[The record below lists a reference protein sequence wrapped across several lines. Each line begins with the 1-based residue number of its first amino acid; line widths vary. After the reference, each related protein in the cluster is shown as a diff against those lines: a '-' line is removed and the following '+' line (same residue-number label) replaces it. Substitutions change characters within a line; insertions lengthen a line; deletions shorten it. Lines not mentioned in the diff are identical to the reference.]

1 MTQWISFPESVMA
14 AKARNDLKAGIFIIV
29 SIGLIMTVIFSIRGI
44 GGIFDP
50 DQRRTVAF
58 KLTDDLGGLRV
69 GDDVRLGG
77 FKIGNVEAIRVVRD
91 VKTVAPPTSPTTA
104 PSTQPDSGDDGT
116 RLLVTIRLPGKYD
129 LREDA
134 RIAVQSTI
142 TGTTSL
148 NIDQL
153 GTGRPLP
160 DALAMVGRPSPMTAL
175 LAALG
180 ELSPELTPTVRSVR
194 GTVDDVRGGILPE
207 VRGAV
212 TDARGSLLPKVGE
225 AVTNIKDAGGHLRD
239 LLGDTKTDF
248 RTTIA
253 NVKDATGTVK
263 EKIPQTMDSAN
274 ALLAKLNQTIE
285 NTKGTLEDIKVA
297 VANVK
302 DITGTGKEVVSGNRS
317 KLDQMIASLK
327 TTGDNLKAAS
337 SEIRRSPW
345 RLLYKPGKGELAN
358 LNLYDSA
365 RQFAEGAGSLQ
376 DSAAALRDALKSGK
390 ADPQQVERLLR
401 KLENSFTH
409 FQDVEDKL
417 WTTVQE

>member
-1 MTQWISFPESVMA
+1 MA
-14 AKARNDLKAGIFIIV
+14 AKSRNDLKAGIFIIV

-44 GGIFDP
+44 GGLFDP

-58 KLTDDLGGLRV
+58 RLTDDLGGLRV

-77 FKIGNVEAIRVVRD
+77 FKIGNVVSIRVARD
-91 VKTVAPPTSPTTA
+91 VATAAPAPAAAPPTTE
-104 PSTQPDSGDDGT
+104 PSTRPAAPDDGT
-116 RLLVTIRLPGKYD
+116 RLLVTIRMPARYD

-134 RIAVQSTI
+134 RIAIQSTI

-160 DALAMVGRPSPMTAL
+160 DGVALVGRPSPMTAL

-194 GTVDDVRGGILPE
+194 GTVDDVRGRILPE

-212 TDARGSLLPKVGE
+212 ADARGQLLPKVGE
-225 AVTNIKDAGGHLRD
+225 AVTNFKDAGGHLRD

-263 EKIPQTMDSAN
+263 EKLPGTMDEAK
-274 ALLAKLNQTIE
+274 ALLVRLNATVE
-285 NTKGTLEDIKVA
+285 NTKGTLEDVKVA

-302 DITGTGKEVVSGNRS
+302 DITGTGREVVSGNRS

-345 RLLYKPGKGELAN
+345 RLLYKPGKGEVAN

-390 ADPQQVERLLR
+390 ADPQQVERLLK
-401 KLENSFTH
+401 KLENSFLH
-409 FQDVEDKL
+409 FRDVEDKL
-417 WTTVQE
+417 WSGVQE